1 MAPLWNQKLSKA
13 TYQTYISTTA
23 TNKENQQLPLG
34 SPSALCLSC
43 HDGTVAVGDTVLFGR
58 LPTHGSWLQGDQ
70 FGTNLQSSH
79 PFSLVKPL
87 KDNISLT
94 SSLAPGVRPPTRPA
108 RCTW

>member
-13 TYQTYISTTA
+13 TYQTYTSTTDD
-23 TNKENQQLPLG
+23 NKDNQQMPLG
-34 SPSALCLSC
+34 SDSGLCLSC
-43 HDGTVAVGDTVLFGR
+43 HDGTVAVGDTVLFGQ
-58 LPTHGSWLQGDQ
+58 LPTRGSWLQGDK

-87 KDNISLT
+87 QDNIDLT
-94 SSLAPGVRPPTRPA
+94 STLATQARPAIKPA